1 MTEVTNTDEMY
12 KTLKESNNK
21 INELKSDYLDGK
33 DKEIDDFLENDS
45 VIYNNQSNFLMVIY
59 LKIYKELQQNKYL
72 NQDHHHHHY
81 QYNFRIIA
89 ERVKSNPQEI
99 KILIPNNLI
108 TRLPILLPQI
118 KSGKNSCKLKNEIR
132 QVMYLLYKH
141 NKI

>member
-21 INELKSDYLDGK
+21 INELKSDNLDGK

-81 QYNFRIIA
+81 QYNFRH
-89 ERVKSNPQEI
+89 K
-99 KILIPNNLI
+99 K
-108 TRLPILLPQI
+108 LL
-118 KSGKNSCKLKNEIR
+118 LKE
-132 QVMYLLYKH
+132 
-141 NKI
+141 